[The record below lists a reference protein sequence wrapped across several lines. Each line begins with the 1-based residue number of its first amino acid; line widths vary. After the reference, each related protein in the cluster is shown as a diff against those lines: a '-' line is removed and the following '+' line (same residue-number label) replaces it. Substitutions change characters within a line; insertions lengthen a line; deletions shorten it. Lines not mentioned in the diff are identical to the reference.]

1 MSGCNWAQ
9 TGAESTRAKR
19 VTPEPGG
26 ARASGAGS
34 YGGAGLEPWL
44 RSPQGGQGMQR
55 LLRAGTLPLRK
66 QSFCLN
72 RVFVVS
78 GDFLHYPE
86 KRVKLALLR
95 MQ

>member
-1 MSGCNWAQ
+1 
-9 TGAESTRAKR
+9 
-19 VTPEPGG
+19 
-26 ARASGAGS
+26 
-34 YGGAGLEPWL
+34 
-44 RSPQGGQGMQR
+44 MQR
-55 LLRAGTLPLRK
+55 LPGAGTLPLRK